1 MTDVCYTTVAII
13 ESRSRFL
20 TNTFQGQQRPFFS
33 CRKVRK
39 GFVPWYDAWLLEG
52 SSPKN
57 PSIKNSFGKIYY
69 ILAQLPVEKRSL
81 CTQFWN
87 LISLGDHKFMS
98 IRLYVGNLPKE
109 EIDRDALAAMF
120 ADEGDQVSTKVI
132 KDRKTGKC
140 RGFAFVTVPSDEVA
154 DQFIEKYNG
163 QPFMESPIKIEKALP
178 RSKGEEGEAATEG
191 NSAPKKKSPSPSPSS
206 GSKRSGKKPAS
217 TQKQQGSIQPDP
229 RWADELAKL
238 KEMLASANN

>member
-1 MTDVCYTTVAII
+1 
-13 ESRSRFL
+13 
-20 TNTFQGQQRPFFS
+20 
-33 CRKVRK
+33 
-39 GFVPWYDAWLLEG
+39 
-52 SSPKN
+52 
-57 PSIKNSFGKIYY
+57 
-69 ILAQLPVEKRSL
+69 
-81 CTQFWN
+81 
-87 LISLGDHKFMS
+87 MS

-120 ADEGDQVSTKVI
+120 AEEGDQVSTKVI

-178 RSKGEEGEAATEG
+178 RSKGEEGDGGTEG
-191 NSAPKKKSPSPSPSS
+191 NSAPKRKGGGNKR
-206 GSKRSGKKPAS
+206 GSKKPAS